1 MLLMKESELNYEE
14 RNNIT
19 LIYLLSNCLQVIN
32 IF

>member
-1 MLLMKESELNYEE
+1 MKESELNYEE